1 MPKVDPEREIHDDE
15 DATNEG
21 VSATDPAEGS
31 DDTPGGHPGSAS
43 DG

>member
-1 MPKVDPEREIHDDE
+1 MPKVDPEHENHDDE

-21 VSATDPAEGS
+21 VSATDPAEGA

-43 DG
+43 DE